1 METSFVASIRT
12 LHELKRKARSMYAYG
27 VGPYDAHTAGPSM
40 DVAADASRVPAWV
53 MPMFGVLLAAILIA
67 LTVRA
72 LQ

>member
-1 METSFVASIRT
+1 
-12 LHELKRKARSMYAYG
+12 
-27 VGPYDAHTAGPSM
+27 M